1 MKLHYFHGRSPLK
14 ALVMVR
20 REHRLELFIKPVG
33 EGAWALVALTGP
45 DRGQPERQHCQGPWR
60 TLARAESVLRSTAG
74 ALMGNGYEP
83 CPSDYVVW
91 SVTAQRLA
99 RNIRTDQ
106 GAGAART
113 TLDPDQ
119 FEPIA

>member
-1 MKLHYFHGRSPLK
+1 MNLHYFHGRGPLK
-14 ALVMVR
+14 ALVMLR

-33 EGAWALVALTGP
+33 GNTWALVALTGP
-45 DRGQPERQHCQGPWR
+45 DRGQPERQHCQGPWT
-60 TLARAESVLRSTAG
+60 TLARAEAVLRSTAG

-83 CPSDYVVW
+83 RPSDYVVW

-99 RNIRTDQ
+99 RTLRPDQ
-106 GAGAART
+106 GPGFDPH

-119 FEPIA
+119 FEPLV

>member
-1 MKLHYFHGRSPLK
+1 MNLHYFHGRGPLK

-20 REHRLELFIKPVG
+20 RDHRLELFIRPVG
-33 EGAWALVALTGP
+33 EGTWALVALTGP
-45 DRGQPERQHCQGPWR
+45 DQGQPERKHCQGPWS

-83 CPSDYVVW
+83 RPSDYVVW

-99 RNIRTDQ
+99 RALRPDQASGTD
-106 GAGAART
+106 RH

-119 FEPIA
+119 FEPLF

>member
-1 MKLHYFHGRSPLK
+1 MNLHYFHGRGPLK
-14 ALVMVR
+14 ALVMIR

-33 EGAWALVALTGP
+33 DGAWALVALTGP
-45 DRGQPERQHCQGPWR
+45 NQGRPERQHCQGPWH

-83 CPSDYVVW
+83 CPEDYVVW

-99 RNIRTDQ
+99 RTLSFERS
-106 GAGAART
+106 AGADRET
-113 TLDPDQ
+113 PDPDQ
-119 FEPIA
+119 FEPLV